1 MKLIFQPRDGATPL
15 LTAIKKAKKSIDI
28 AIFRFDR
35 TDIEAELKAAAAR
48 GVKVTALIAYV
59 NRGGEKH
66 LRALEMRFLEAG
78 IIVARTADD
87 LIRYHDKLIIFD
99 RKTLF
104 MLSFNFTH
112 LDIDHS
118 RGFGIITSNSKIVQE
133 AVKLFEADCTR
144 KSYTAGLE
152 TFVVTPVNSRKVLT
166 TFLKLAKKQLL
177 IYDPEISDPEVVRIL
192 QERAK
197 AGVEVRVIG
206 KASKHLGLKVAKLTK
221 IRLHTRTIL
230 KDASQAFIGSQSL
243 REAELDSRREV
254 GLIIREKKIVRQL
267 IQCFESDCRSTDA
280 TTDST
285 MKKDEPEVPKQHVV
299 RATKVLAKE
308 LHPLEATVKK
318 AVKRVVAE
326 AGEDVL
332 ADKRVKTTVKK
343 MVKKA
348 IKQAVKEVANG
359 TKDN

>member
-1 MKLIFQPRDGATPL
+1 MRIFVLDHPSVKLIYQPRDGATPI

-35 TDIEAELKAAAAR
+35 TDIEVELKAAAAR

-59 NRGGEKH
+59 NRGGEEH

-78 IIVARTADD
+78 IIVARTAND

-118 RGFGIITSNSKIVQE
+118 RAFGLISSNSKIVQE
-133 AVKLFEADCTR
+133 AIKLFEADCTR
-144 KSYTAGLE
+144 TSYTAGLE
-152 TFVVTPVNSRKVLT
+152 TFVVSPVNSRKVLT
-166 TFLKLAKKQLL
+166 AFLKRAKKQLL

-197 AGVEVRVIG
+197 AGIEVRIIG
-206 KASKHLGLKVAKLTK
+206 KAGKRLGLKVAKLAK

-230 KDASQAFIGSQSL
+230 RDSSQAFIGSQSL

-254 GLIIREKKIVRQL
+254 GLIIREKNIAKQL
-267 IQCFESDCRSTDA
+267 TDCFESDWSSTDRA
-280 TTDST
+280 TDSA
-285 MKKDEPEVPKQHVV
+285 MKKDQPQVPEKHVV
-299 RATKVLAKE
+299 QAAKVLAKA
-308 LHPLEATVKK
+308 LHPMVATVKK
-318 AVKRVVAE
+318 AVK
-326 AGEDVL
+326 
-332 ADKRVKTTVKK
+332 K
-343 MVKKA
+343 MVKKI
-348 IKQAVKEVANG
+348 IKQAVKE
-359 TKDN
+359 

>member
-1 MKLIFQPRDGATPL
+1 VKLIYQPRDGASPL

-35 TDIEAELKAAAAR
+35 TDIEAELKSAAAR

-66 LRALEMRFLEAG
+66 LRALEMRFLDAG
-78 IIVARTADD
+78 ITVARTADD

-118 RGFGIITSNSKIVQE
+118 RGFGIITSNNKIVQE
-133 AVKLFEADCTR
+133 ALKLFEADRTR
-144 KSYTAGLE
+144 KSYSAGLD
-152 TFVVTPVNSRKVLT
+152 TFVVSPVNSRKVLT
-166 TFLKLAKKQLL
+166 TFLKRAKKQLL

-197 AGVEVRVIG
+197 AGLEVRVIG
-206 KASKHLGLKVAKLTK
+206 KASKRLGLKVAKLTK
-221 IRLHTRTIL
+221 IRLHTRTII

-254 GLIIREKKIVRQL
+254 GLIIRESKIVNQL
-267 IQCFESDCRSTDA
+267 VECFESDWSSTDGA
-280 TTDST
+280 TDEA
-285 MKKDEPEVPKQHVV
+285 MKKEEPEVPKKHVA

-318 AVKRVVAE
+318 AVKKVVAE

-332 ADKRVKTTVKK
+332 GDKLVKSTVKK

-348 IKQAVKEVANG
+348 IKQAVEEVANG

>member
-1 MKLIFQPRDGATPL
+1 
-15 LTAIKKAKKSIDI
+15 
-28 AIFRFDR
+28 
-35 TDIEAELKAAAAR
+35 
-48 GVKVTALIAYV
+48 
-59 NRGGEKH
+59 
-66 LRALEMRFLEAG
+66 MRFLEAG

-87 LIRYHDKLIIFD
+87 LIRYHDKLVIFD

-118 RGFGIITSNSKIVQE
+118 RGFGIITRNTKIVQE
-133 AVKLFEADCTR
+133 AIKLFEADCTR
-144 KSYTAGLE
+144 KSYSAGLE
-152 TFVVTPVNSRKVLT
+152 TFVVSPVNSRKVLS
-166 TFLKLAKKQLL
+166 TFLKRAKKQLL

-197 AGVEVRVIG
+197 AGVEVRIIG
-206 KASKHLGLKVAKLTK
+206 KTAKRLGLKVAKLTK

-230 KDASQAFIGSQSL
+230 RDATQAFVGSQSL

-254 GLIIREKKIVRQL
+254 GLIIRESKIVKEL
-267 IQCFESDCRSTDA
+267 TKCFESDWSSTDA
-280 TTDST
+280 ATDSA
-285 MKKDEPEVPKQHVV
+285 MKKDQPEVPKKHVV

-318 AVKRVVAE
+318 AVKKVVAE
-326 AGEDVL
+326 AGKEVL
-332 ADKRVKTTVKK
+332 GDKRVKTTVKK

-348 IKQAVKEVANG
+348 IKQAVKEVADD
-359 TKDN
+359 TKDT

>member
-28 AIFRFDR
+28 AIFRIDR

-66 LRALEMRFLEAG
+66 LRALEMRFLDAG
-78 IIVARTADD
+78 ITVARTADD

-118 RGFGIITSNSKIVQE
+118 RGFGIITSNAKIVQE
-133 AVKLFEADCTR
+133 AGKLFEADCAR
-144 KSYTAGLE
+144 KSYSAGLE
-152 TFVVTPVNSRKVLT
+152 TFVVSPVNSRKVLS
-166 TFLKLAKKQLL
+166 TFLKRAKKQLL
-177 IYDPEISDPEVVRIL
+177 IYDPEISDPEVVGIL

-197 AGVEVRVIG
+197 AGVEVRIIG
-206 KASKHLGLKVAKLTK
+206 KAAKRLGLKVAKLTK

-230 KDASQAFIGSQSL
+230 KDSSQAFIGSQSL

-254 GLIIREKKIVRQL
+254 GLIFRESKIVKQL
-267 IQCFESDCRSTDA
+267 IDCFESDWSSTDGS
-280 TTDST
+280 TDSAT
-285 MKKDEPEVPKQHVV
+285 KQDEPEVPKKHIV
-299 RATKVLAKE
+299 RAAKVLAKE
-308 LHPLEATVKK
+308 LHPLAATVKK
-318 AVKRVVAE
+318 AVKKVVAE
-326 AGEDVL
+326 AGEGIL

-348 IKQAVKEVANG
+348 IKQAVKEAATG
-359 TKDN
+359 TKDS